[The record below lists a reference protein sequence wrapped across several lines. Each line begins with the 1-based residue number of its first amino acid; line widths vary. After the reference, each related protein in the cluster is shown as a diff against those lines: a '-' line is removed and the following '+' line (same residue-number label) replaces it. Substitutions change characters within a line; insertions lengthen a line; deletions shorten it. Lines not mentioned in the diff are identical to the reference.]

1 MNSYWLHS
9 KNIKK
14 LCSFIGMSSFLS
26 VIGVTKFYCVSNIVY
41 IVCPKLKLLICFLN
55 ALASWNYVENKMW
68 SYRQKLQY
76 FYSKKFLKYISLL
89 NHEENKKIK
98 NKRNHRLLFSSV
110 QLFSMSDSLQPH
122 EPQHA
127 RPPCPSPTP
136 GVYPNSCPLSRWC
149 HLTISFSVVPFTCL
163 QSFPTSRYFQM
174 SQLFTSGDQNIE
186 VSASTSVLPMNTQ
199 DWFPLGWTSWISLQT
214 IVTVIL
220 TLINIHMLTFTTIS
234 ISS

>member
-1 MNSYWLHS
+1 MLR
-9 KNIKK
+9 
-14 LCSFIGMSSFLS
+14 FLS
-26 VIGVTKFYCVSNIVY
+26 VQLSRSIVY
-41 IVCPKLKLLICFLN
+41 N
-55 ALASWNYVENKMW
+55 
-68 SYRQKLQY
+68 
-76 FYSKKFLKYISLL
+76 
-89 NHEENKKIK
+89 
-98 NKRNHRLLFSSV
+98 
-110 QLFSMSDSLQPH
+110 SLQPH

-136 GVYPNSCPLSRWC
+136 EVYPNSCPLSRWC